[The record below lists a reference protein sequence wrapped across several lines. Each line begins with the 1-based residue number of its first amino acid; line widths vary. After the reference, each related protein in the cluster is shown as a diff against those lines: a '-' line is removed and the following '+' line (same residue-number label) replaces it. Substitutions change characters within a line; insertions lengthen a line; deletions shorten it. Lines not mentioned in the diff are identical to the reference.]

1 MQIRRAVEGD
11 EERIEEF
18 ATALV
23 EQHVAYDGKRFTN
36 MLVAGRTAAFYRSRF
51 SDPNA
56 CVLVAEAD
64 GEIAGFA
71 YLEFDEYNFEE
82 MLRKGA
88 WLHDIYVSEAFRG
101 RGIANELLK
110 ASAEEAKKLGAEK
123 LLLTV
128 AAANSEAQKV
138 FAKAGFRQT
147 MMEMT
152 LDLPGEL

>member
-1 MQIRRAVEGD
+1 MRIRRAVEGD
-11 EERIEEF
+11 EQRIEEF

-23 EQHVAYDGKRFTN
+23 EQHVAYDGRRFTN

-51 SDPNA
+51 GDPNS
-56 CVLVAEAD
+56 CVLVAEVD

-71 YLEFDEYNFEE
+71 YLEFEEYNFEE

-101 RGIANELLK
+101 LGIANELLN
-110 ASAEEAKKLGAEK
+110 ASAEEAKRLGAEK

-152 LDLPGEL
+152 LDIPGEL

>member
-1 MQIRRAVEGD
+1 VLIRNGVEGD
-11 EERIEEF
+11 EKRIEEF

-23 EQHVAYDGKRFTN
+23 EQHVGYDGTRFTN
-36 MLVAGRTAAFYRSRF
+36 MLVAGRTAAFYQSRF
-51 SDPNA
+51 SDRNS
-56 CVLVAEAD
+56 CVLVAEVD

-82 MLRKGA
+82 MLRKGI
-88 WLHDIYVSEAFRG
+88 WLHDIYVDAAFRG
-101 RGIANELLK
+101 RGIAKELLR
-110 ASAEEAKKLGAEK
+110 ASAEEAKRFGAEK

-128 AAANSEAQKV
+128 AAKNAGAQKV

-152 LDLPGEL
+152 LDIPGEM